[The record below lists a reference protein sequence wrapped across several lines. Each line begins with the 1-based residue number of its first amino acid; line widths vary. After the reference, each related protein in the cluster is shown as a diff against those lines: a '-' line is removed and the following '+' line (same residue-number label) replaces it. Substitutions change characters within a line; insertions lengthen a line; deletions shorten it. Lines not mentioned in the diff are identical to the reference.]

1 MNETEV
7 ARLMGLTIAVVGT
20 GYWGRNHVRTWAA
33 LKQEQVIDRLIV
45 CDVDESRARGLAE
58 EFGCEW
64 HTDASTLRD
73 TFAID
78 AATIATPTPSHAPL
92 AIALMEQ
99 GVDVLVEKP
108 LAMAESEAQS
118 IVACAE
124 AHGRLLCVGHLFR
137 YHVAI
142 RKAADMIAGGEI
154 GPVLHI
160 ESDRLS
166 VREPRPDIGVIAA
179 LAIHDMDIC
188 RDLMGDVDPDEID
201 AFSLPSEIEGIED
214 HAVIHMRFPANTCN
228 NPLGPSAQ
236 ITVSWRSRVRGKVR
250 ELRIIGRDASLHI
263 DYLDHTGL
271 WLHHHPDNIRGP
283 DWGGFGAAPRERV
296 EIEGGEPSLTAE
308 LRAFAL
314 ASKSLSGGHTLDSLN
329 LLAPGHIGVIGMRLV
344 EAALRATK
352 E

>member
-1 MNETEV
+1 
-7 ARLMGLTIAVVGT
+7 MGFTVAVVGT
-20 GYWGRNHVRTWAA
+20 GYWGRNHVRTWVS
-33 LKQEQVIDRLIV
+33 LKQEKVIDRLIV
-45 CDVDESRARGLAE
+45 CDVDENRARELAE
-58 EFGCEW
+58 EFDCEW
-64 HTDASTLRD
+64 HTDALTLRENYD
-73 TFAID
+73 ID
-78 AATIATPTPSHAPL
+78 AATIATPTPIHAPL
-92 AIALMEQ
+92 AIALMQQ

-108 LAMAESEAQS
+108 LAMDEVEAQS
-118 IVACAE
+118 IVTCAQE
-124 AHGRLLCVGHLFR
+124 TGRMLCVGHLFR

-142 RKAADMIAGGEI
+142 RKAADMIASGEL

-160 ESDRLS
+160 ESERLS

-201 AFSLPSEIEGIED
+201 AFSLPSEIAGIED
-214 HAVIHMRFPANTCN
+214 HAVIHMRFPSGTTD

-263 DYLDHTGL
+263 DYLDHTGF
-271 WLHHHPDNIRGP
+271 WLHKHPDNIRGP
-283 DWGGFGAAPRERV
+283 EWGGFGAAPRERV

-308 LRAFAL
+308 LRAFAEASQSL
-314 ASKSLSGGHTLDSLN
+314 ASGESIESLG
-329 LLAPGHIGVIGMRLV
+329 LLAPGPIGVIGMRLV

-352 E
+352 

>member
-1 MNETEV
+1 
-7 ARLMGLTIAVVGT
+7 MGFTVAVVGT

-33 LKQEQVIDRLIV
+33 LKQEQMIDSLIV
-45 CDVDESRARGLAE
+45 CDVDETRVRELAE
-58 EFGCEW
+58 EFDCEW
-64 HTDASTLRD
+64 HTDAATLREK
-73 TFAID
+73 FGID

-108 LAMAESEAQS
+108 LAMAEAEAQS
-118 IVACAE
+118 IVECAE
-124 AHGRLLCVGHLFR
+124 QNGRLLCVGHLFR

-142 RKAADMIAGGEI
+142 RKAADMIAAGEL
-154 GPVLHI
+154 GPILHI

-188 RDLMGDVDPDEID
+188 RDLMGDVDPAEID

-214 HAVIHMRFPANTCN
+214 HAVIHMRFPTNTCN

-263 DYLDHTGL
+263 DYLDHTGF
-271 WLHHHPDNIRGP
+271 WLHHHPNNIRGP
-283 DWGGFGAAPRERV
+283 EWGGFGAAPRERV
-296 EIEGGEPSLTAE
+296 EIDGGEPSLTAE
-308 LRAFAL
+308 LRAFAQ
-314 ASKSLSGGHTLDSLN
+314 ASTRLSSGASMESLN
-329 LLAPGHIGVIGMRLV
+329 LLSPGPIGVIGMRLV

>member
-1 MNETEV
+1 
-7 ARLMGLTIAVVGT
+7 MGQCIAVVGT

-33 LKQEQVIDRLIV
+33 LKEEQVIERLIV
-45 CDVDESRARGLAE
+45 CDLDENRARELAE
-58 EFGCEW
+58 EFDCEW
-64 HTDASTLRD
+64 HTDALTLKD
-73 TFAID
+73 TFDIT
-78 AATIATPTPSHAPL
+78 AASIATPTPMHAPL
-92 AIALMEQ
+92 AIALMKQ

-108 LAMAESEAQS
+108 LAMNEAEAQS
-118 IVACAE
+118 TVETARS
-124 AHGRLLCVGHLFR
+124 HGRLLCVGHLFR

-142 RKAADMIAGGEI
+142 RKAAEMIANGEI

-188 RDLMGDVDPDEID
+188 RDLMGDVDPEEIN

-214 HAVIHMRFPANTCN
+214 HAVIHMRFPSNTCD

-271 WLHHHPDNIRGP
+271 WIHKHPQNIRGP

-296 EIEGGEPSLTAE
+296 DIEGGEPSLTAE
-308 LRAFAL
+308 LRAFANACDL
-314 ASKSLSGGHTLDSLN
+314 HAKGTSFDNLN
-329 LLAPGHIGVIGMRLV
+329 ILAPGEIGVIGMRLV
-344 EAALRATK
+344 EFALRATK

>member
-1 MNETEV
+1 
-7 ARLMGLTIAVVGT
+7 MGFTVAVVGT

-33 LKQEQVIDRLIV
+33 LKQEQMIDSLIV
-45 CDVDESRARGLAE
+45 CDVDETRARELAE
-58 EFGCEW
+58 EFDCEW
-64 HTDASTLRD
+64 HTDAATLREK
-73 TFAID
+73 FGID

-108 LAMAESEAQS
+108 LAMAEAEAQS
-118 IVACAE
+118 IVECAE
-124 AHGRLLCVGHLFR
+124 QNGRLLCVGHLFR

-142 RKAADMIAGGEI
+142 RKAADMIAAGEL
-154 GPVLHI
+154 GPILHI

-188 RDLMGDVDPDEID
+188 RDLMGDVDPAEID

-214 HAVIHMRFPANTCN
+214 HAVIHMRFPTNTCN

-263 DYLDHTGL
+263 DYLDHTGF
-271 WLHHHPDNIRGP
+271 WLHHHPNNIRGP
-283 DWGGFGAAPRERV
+283 EWGGFGAAPRERV
-296 EIEGGEPSLTAE
+296 EIDGGEPSLTAE
-308 LRAFAL
+308 LRAFAQ
-314 ASKSLSGGHTLDSLN
+314 ASTRLSSGASMESLN
-329 LLAPGHIGVIGMRLV
+329 LLSPGPIGVIGMRLV

>member
-1 MNETEV
+1 M
-7 ARLMGLTIAVVGT
+7 
-20 GYWGRNHVRTWAA
+20 
-33 LKQEQVIDRLIV
+33 
-45 CDVDESRARGLAE
+45 
-58 EFGCEW
+58 
-64 HTDASTLRD
+64 
-73 TFAID
+73 
-78 AATIATPTPSHAPL
+78 HAPL
-92 AIALMEQ
+92 AIALMQQ

-108 LAMAESEAQS
+108 LAMNEAEAQS

-124 AHGRLLCVGHLFR
+124 ETGRLLCVGHLFR

-142 RKAADMIAGGEI
+142 RKAADMIAAGEI

-160 ESDRLS
+160 ESERLS

-188 RDLMGDVDPDEID
+188 RDLMGDVDPEEID

-214 HAVIHMRFPANTCN
+214 HAVIHMRFPSGTCD

-271 WLHHHPDNIRGP
+271 WLHNHPGNIRGP
-283 DWGGFGAAPRERV
+283 EWGGFGAAPRERV

-308 LRAFAL
+308 LRAFAQGSQSL
-314 ASKSLSGGHTLDSLN
+314 ASGSSLDSLN
-329 LLAPGHIGVIGMRLV
+329 LLAPGHIGVVGMRLV

-352 E
+352 

>member
-1 MNETEV
+1 
-7 ARLMGLTIAVVGT
+7 MGLTVAVVGT

-33 LKQEQVIDRLIV
+33 MKKEGTIDQLIV
-45 CDVDESRARGLAE
+45 CDVDENRAKQLAE

-64 HTDASTLRD
+64 HTDASTLREIYS
-73 TFAID
+73 ID
-78 AATIATPTPSHAPL
+78 AATIATPTPMHAPL

-108 LAMAESEAQS
+108 LAMDEAEAKS
-118 IVACAE
+118 IVACAKQQ
-124 AHGRLLCVGHLFR
+124 GRLLCVGHLFR

-142 RKAADMIAGGEI
+142 RKAAEMIAAGEI

-160 ESDRLS
+160 ESERLS

-188 RDLMGDVDPDEID
+188 RDLMGDIDPQDID
-201 AFSLPSEIEGIED
+201 AFSLPSDIAGIED
-214 HAVIHMRFPANTCN
+214 HAVIHMRFPSGTCE

-250 ELRIIGRDASLHI
+250 ELRIIGRDASLQI
-263 DYLDHTGL
+263 DYLDHTGI

-283 DWGGFGAAPRERV
+283 EWGGFGAAPRERI

-308 LRAFAL
+308 LRAFAEASL
-314 ASKSLSGGHTLDSLN
+314 ALKGGRKIAELN
-329 LLAPGHIGVIGMRLV
+329 LLAPGEIGVIGMRLV
-344 EAALRATK
+344 EAALIASK

>member
-1 MNETEV
+1 
-7 ARLMGLTIAVVGT
+7 MGLTVAVVGT

-33 LKQEQVIDRLIV
+33 MKKEGTIDQLIV
-45 CDVDESRARGLAE
+45 CDVDENRAKQLAE
-58 EFGCEW
+58 EFECEW
-64 HTDASTLRD
+64 HTDASTLREIYS
-73 TFAID
+73 ID
-78 AATIATPTPSHAPL
+78 AATIATPTPMHAPL

-108 LAMAESEAQS
+108 LAMDEAEAKS
-118 IVACAE
+118 IVACAKQQ
-124 AHGRLLCVGHLFR
+124 GRLLCVGHLFR

-142 RKAADMIAGGEI
+142 RKAAEMIAAGEI

-160 ESDRLS
+160 ESERLS

-188 RDLMGDVDPDEID
+188 RDLMGDIDPQDID
-201 AFSLPSEIEGIED
+201 AFSLPSDIAGIED
-214 HAVIHMRFPANTCN
+214 HAVIHMRFPSGTCE

-250 ELRIIGRDASLHI
+250 ELRIIGRDASLQI
-263 DYLDHTGL
+263 DYLDHTGI

-283 DWGGFGAAPRERV
+283 EWGGFGAAPRERI

-308 LRAFAL
+308 LRAFAEASL
-314 ASKSLSGGHTLDSLN
+314 ALKGGRKIAELN
-329 LLAPGHIGVIGMRLV
+329 LLAPGEIGVIGMRLV
-344 EAALRATK
+344 EAALTASK

>member
-1 MNETEV
+1 
-7 ARLMGLTIAVVGT
+7 MGFTVAVVGT

-33 LKQEQVIDRLIV
+33 LKQEQMIDSLIV
-45 CDVDESRARGLAE
+45 CDVDETRARELAE

-64 HTDASTLRD
+64 HTDAATLREKFD
-73 TFAID
+73 ID

-108 LAMAESEAQS
+108 LAMAEAEAQS
-118 IVACAE
+118 IVECAE
-124 AHGRLLCVGHLFR
+124 QNGRLLCVGHLFR

-142 RKAADMIAGGEI
+142 RKAADMIAAGEL
-154 GPVLHI
+154 GPILHI

-188 RDLMGDVDPDEID
+188 RDLMGDVDPAEID

-214 HAVIHMRFPANTCN
+214 HAVIHMRFPINTCN

-263 DYLDHTGL
+263 DYLDHTGF
-271 WLHHHPDNIRGP
+271 WLHHHPNNIRGTE
-283 DWGGFGAAPRERV
+283 WGGFGAAPRERV
-296 EIEGGEPSLTAE
+296 EIDGGEPSLTAE
-308 LRAFAL
+308 LRAFAQ
-314 ASKSLSGGHTLDSLN
+314 ASTQLSSGASMESLN
-329 LLAPGHIGVIGMRLV
+329 LLSPGPIGVIGMRLV

>member
-1 MNETEV
+1 
-7 ARLMGLTIAVVGT
+7 MGLTVAVVGT
-20 GYWGRNHVRTWAA
+20 GYWGRNHVRTWSA
-33 LKQEQVIDRLIV
+33 LKQEEIIERLIV
-45 CDVDESRARGLAE
+45 CDVDENRARELAE
-58 EFGCEW
+58 EFDCEW
-64 HTDASTLRD
+64 HTDAHTLRE
-73 TFAID
+73 TFTID
-78 AATIATPTPSHAPL
+78 AATIATPTPMHAPL

-108 LAMAESEAQS
+108 LAMDEADAQS
-118 IVACAE
+118 IVECAD
-124 AHGRLLCVGHLFR
+124 AHNRLLCVGHLFR

-142 RKAADMIAGGEI
+142 RKAAEMIASGEI

-160 ESDRLS
+160 ESERLS

-188 RDLMGDVDPDEID
+188 RDLMGDVDPEEIA

-214 HAVIHMRFPANTCN
+214 HAVIHMRFPTGTSN

-271 WLHHHPDNIRGP
+271 WKHNHPNNIRGAE
-283 DWGGFGAAPRERV
+283 WGGFGAAPRERV
-296 EIEGGEPSLTAE
+296 EIHGGEPSLTAE
-308 LRAFAL
+308 LRAFAT
-314 ASKSLSGGHTLDSLN
+314 ASKSFAEGQPLDSLN
-329 LLAPGHIGVIGMRLV
+329 ILAPGQIGVIGMRLV
-344 EAALRATK
+344 EAALTATK
-352 E
+352 HR

>member
-1 MNETEV
+1 
-7 ARLMGLTIAVVGT
+7 MGFTVAVVGT
-20 GYWGRNHVRTWAA
+20 GYWGRNHVRTCVA

-45 CDVDESRARGLAE
+45 CDVDENRARELAE
-58 EFGCEW
+58 EFDCEW
-64 HTDASTLRD
+64 HTDALTLRENYD
-73 TFAID
+73 ID
-78 AATIATPTPSHAPL
+78 AATIATPTPMHAPL
-92 AIALMEQ
+92 AIALMQQ

-108 LAMAESEAQS
+108 LAMDEVEAQS
-118 IVACAE
+118 IVTCAQE
-124 AHGRLLCVGHLFR
+124 TGRMLCVGHLFR

-142 RKAADMIAGGEI
+142 RKAADMIASGEL

-160 ESDRLS
+160 ESERLS

-201 AFSLPSEIEGIED
+201 AFSLPSEIAGIED
-214 HAVIHMRFPANTCN
+214 HAVIHMRFPSGTTD

-263 DYLDHTGL
+263 DYLDHTGF
-271 WLHHHPDNIRGP
+271 WLHKHPDNIRGP
-283 DWGGFGAAPRERV
+283 EWGGFGAAPRERV

-308 LRAFAL
+308 LRAFAEASQSL
-314 ASKSLSGGHTLDSLN
+314 ASGESIESLG
-329 LLAPGHIGVIGMRLV
+329 LLAPGPIGVIGMRLV

-352 E
+352 

>member
-1 MNETEV
+1 
-7 ARLMGLTIAVVGT
+7 MGLTVAVVGT

-33 LKQEQVIDRLIV
+33 LKQEQIIERLIV
-45 CDVDESRARGLAE
+45 CDVDESRARELAE
-58 EFGCEW
+58 EFDCEW
-64 HTDASTLRD
+64 HSDALTLREIF
-73 TFAID
+73 TID
-78 AATIATPTPSHAPL
+78 AATIATPTPMHAPL

-108 LAMAESEAQS
+108 LAMDEAEAQS
-118 IVACAE
+118 VVECA
-124 AHGRLLCVGHLFR
+124 AKHDRLLCVGHLFR

-142 RKAADMIAGGEI
+142 RKAADMIASGEI

-160 ESDRLS
+160 ESERLS

-188 RDLMGDVDPDEID
+188 RDLMGDVDPEDID

-214 HAVIHMRFPANTCN
+214 HAVIHMRFPTGTSS

-271 WLHHHPDNIRGP
+271 WKHNHPNNIRGTE
-283 DWGGFGAAPRERV
+283 WGGFGAAPRERV
-296 EIEGGEPSLTAE
+296 EIQGGEPSLTAE
-308 LRAFAL
+308 LRAFAT
-314 ASKSLSGGHTLDSLN
+314 ASESFAEGQSLDSLN
-329 LLAPGHIGVIGMRLV
+329 ILTPGHIGVIGMRLV
-344 EAALRATK
+344 ETALRAVT

>member
-1 MNETEV
+1 M
-7 ARLMGLTIAVVGT
+7 
-20 GYWGRNHVRTWAA
+20 
-33 LKQEQVIDRLIV
+33 Q
-45 CDVDESRARGLAE
+45 
-58 EFGCEW
+58 
-64 HTDASTLRD
+64 
-73 TFAID
+73 
-78 AATIATPTPSHAPL
+78 
-92 AIALMEQ
+92 Q

-108 LAMAESEAQS
+108 LAMDEVEAQS
-118 IVACAE
+118 IVTCAQE
-124 AHGRLLCVGHLFR
+124 TGRMLCVGHLFR

-142 RKAADMIAGGEI
+142 RKAADMIASGEL

-160 ESDRLS
+160 ESERLS

-201 AFSLPSEIEGIED
+201 AFSLPSEIAGIED
-214 HAVIHMRFPANTCN
+214 HAVIHMRFPSGTTD

-263 DYLDHTGL
+263 DYLDHTGF
-271 WLHHHPDNIRGP
+271 WLHKHPDNIRGP
-283 DWGGFGAAPRERV
+283 EWGGFGAAPRERV

-308 LRAFAL
+308 LRAFAEASQSL
-314 ASKSLSGGHTLDSLN
+314 ASGESIESLG
-329 LLAPGHIGVIGMRLV
+329 LLAPGPIGVIGMRLV

-352 E
+352 